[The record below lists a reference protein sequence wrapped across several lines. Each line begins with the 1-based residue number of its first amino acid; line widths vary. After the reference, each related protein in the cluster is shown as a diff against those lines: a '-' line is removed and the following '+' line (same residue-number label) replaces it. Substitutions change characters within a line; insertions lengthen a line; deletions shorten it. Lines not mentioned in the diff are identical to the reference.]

1 MASMQKKRVLMGDV
15 AKLIFG
21 FLPGQSQGRF
31 VCASVLPPECRALM
45 QEKRYK
51 RWEEL
56 GVAPNQPPKKPQNK
70 AGLPKHKVKL
80 PKNKVKLPKNK
91 ARRPSTKARR

>member
-1 MASMQKKRVLMGDV
+1 MTVLTGDV
-15 AKLIFG
+15 AKLILG
-21 FLPGQSQGRF
+21 FLPVQSQGRF
-31 VCASVLPPECRALM
+31 VCASVLPPECRASM

-70 AGLPKHKVKL
+70 ARLPKH
-80 PKNKVKLPKNK
+80 KVKLPKNK